1 MRIVEEI
8 ERVVEEFNKDFK
20 ERYKVLLLPHFAT
33 VQIKRFVSKAIFN
46 ELIKRV
52 EKLDYKYYGIE
63 SVGGRI
69 EVNFVQTEYHIGK

>member
-1 MRIVEEI
+1 MEDI
-8 ERVVEEFNKDFK
+8 EKVVAEFNKDFK